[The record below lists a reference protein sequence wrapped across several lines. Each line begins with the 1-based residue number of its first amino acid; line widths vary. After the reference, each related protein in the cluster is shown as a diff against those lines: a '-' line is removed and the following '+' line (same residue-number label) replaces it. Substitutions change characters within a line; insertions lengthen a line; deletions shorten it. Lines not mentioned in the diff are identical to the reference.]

1 VLVTAEAAFR
11 QYWHAVAFAIDVA
24 DAPLARR
31 LLGTD
36 VVLWR
41 TPAGVRA
48 AVDRCPHRWAKFSAG
63 SARVDGTLVCGYHGW
78 EFAPTGHA
86 TLIPQLG
93 AGAPLPP
100 TACLSLLPVREAY
113 GMVWVALEGDPSPPS
128 IGIPGIPDIPEFAD
142 PAFRVIPIGAFRAPC
157 SAMAVV
163 DNNTDV
169 THVPFVHAGTF
180 GAGQDPKVPAL
191 PARRTWFGVEVD
203 NQTPVA
209 TRPGDQASSVRT
221 SVTEM
226 WMPFVQ
232 VSRMYF
238 PDGLVHLLVKG
249 LCPVDDD
256 LTVVHLTVV
265 RNDAATAD
273 GSDVAGIVALES
285 AIEAEDARMLATL
298 PADFPL
304 AVPAQV
310 HIRHDQGGIVL
321 RRAYADLVAGH
332 RFERGT

>member
-1 VLVTAEAAFR
+1 MLVTAEPALR
-11 QYWHAVAFAIDVA
+11 RYWHAVAFTLDVA

-41 TPAGVRA
+41 TPDGIRA
-48 AVDRCPHRWAKFSAG
+48 ALDRCPHRWAKFSAG
-63 SARVDGTLVCGYHGW
+63 SARADGTLVCGYHGW
-78 EFAPTGHA
+78 EFAPDGRA
-86 TLIPQLG
+86 SLIPQLG

-100 TACLSLLPVREAY
+100 TACLSLLPVREVF
-113 GMVWVALEGDPSPPS
+113 GMVWVALDPDPVA
-128 IGIPGIPDIPEFAD
+128 GIPEIPEFDD
-142 PAFRVIPIGAFRAPC
+142 PAYRAIRIGAFRAPC

-180 GAGQDPKVPAL
+180 GNGQDPLVPPL
-191 PARRTWFGVEVD
+191 PARRTWFGIEVD

-209 TRPGDQASSVRT
+209 TRPGDAQASVRT
-221 SVTEM
+221 SVTQM

-232 VSRMYF
+232 VSRMHF
-238 PDGLVHLLVKG
+238 PDGLTHLLVKG
-249 LCPVDDD
+249 LCPVEDD
-256 LTVVHLTVV
+256 LTIVHLTVL
-265 RNDAATAD
+265 RNDAD
-273 GSDVAGIVALES
+273 RHPAGDEAAIIALES

-304 AVPAQV
+304 AVPDQV
-310 HIRHDQGGIVL
+310 HIRHDRGGIEL
-321 RRAYADLVAGH
+321 RRAYADLLAGQP
-332 RFERGT
+332 FSRG